1 VPVPIASFAAIRV
14 WLKRLVLR
22 VHPDVLA
29 HLQGD
34 GGDGG
39 DGAGG
44 GGSAVDG
51 VVVGGGGIGGS
62 IGGGSGGALAQNE
75 AALAELFRVTGL
87 LAQRCGADE
96 GDAAV
101 AARGGGGGGGAD
113 DGAAVLPAGRLEL
126 VFFRAAE
133 AGEGGGGEGGGGS
146 GLRRCSVTLAWPPA
160 EEERLR
166 VLARRGFAAQAR
178 ARWLELAAEAVG
190 RLCAAARVPA
200 FPRNGA
206 LVLAPEL
213 AALAASVAPA
223 PPPRAAGAGGESGE
237 DADVDALGGLEDAV
251 AAGEL
256 LRERARARRRSGGGG
271 GSGGSSE
278 GDVANAFL
286 FANLAA
292 HSPLAQGKAR
302 AFPVRGVATAGVSV
316 FSPAAR
322 RARAEALLARPAPLF
337 TVASPP
343 ALGARAAAAAVRRL
357 RACMVAHFDALALYH
372 PLWSRVR
379 LRLGPAA
386 GADAGRDGSGSG
398 DGDGAAYRADAEA
411 CAFEV
416 PADFDEA
423 RLVGLVERAFPGLV
437 AAARAALPE
446 QARER
451 ARERERERAERE
463 REREKAG
470 GGLR

>member
-1 VPVPIASFAAIRV
+1 V
-14 WLKRLVLR
+14 
-22 VHPDVLA
+22 
-29 HLQGD
+29 
-34 GGDGG
+34 
-39 DGAGG
+39 
-44 GGSAVDG
+44 
-51 VVVGGGGIGGS
+51 
-62 IGGGSGGALAQNE
+62 
-75 AALAELFRVTGL
+75 
-87 LAQRCGADE
+87 
-96 GDAAV
+96 
-101 AARGGGGGGGAD
+101 
-113 DGAAVLPAGRLEL
+113 
-126 VFFRAAE
+126 
-133 AGEGGGGEGGGGS
+133 
-146 GLRRCSVTLAWPPA
+146 
-160 EEERLR
+160 EERLR

-223 PPPRAAGAGGESGE
+223 PPRAAGAGEGELGE
-237 DADVDALGGLEDAV
+237 GGDADALGGLEDAV

-256 LRERARARRRSGGGG
+256 LRDRARARRRSGGGG
-271 GSGGSSE
+271 SSGGSSE
-278 GDVANAFL
+278 GDVASAFL

-302 AFPVRGVATAGVSV
+302 AFPVRGVAAAGVSV

-357 RACMVAHFDALALYH
+357 RACMVTHFDALALYH

-386 GADAGRDGSGSG
+386 GAGAGESG
-398 DGDGAAYRADAEA
+398 DGDGDGDAYRADAEA